1 MSNNNNLYNI
11 LNNFNK
17 LEAKHAPQPSAPQAP
32 KTLLESTMEEV
43 LNEKYMGFKKTV
55 SALKK
60 QGGIENPE
68 ALAASIGRKKYG
80 KEKFQKAAAAGKKM
94 GEGADPFA
102 NVNPRVEKPTIKGT
116 DKKAKSGYYPP
127 AKPHVKKLAKP
138 LDEKYGDD
146 GVDYATKDKK
156 EKDPEQTKFD
166 TTGIASMM
174 GKKPSKEIGQ
184 VSKRNVTH
192 WDDEGHDGPGDLE
205 SALKHIPRGIKE
217 TGQTSQAYRDA
228 MANQAS
234 AGREIRLGQAKDRM
248 AQRAAQPNTLGQKIK
263 KDIGEPLAK
272 LAKGDFKG
280 ALSEAGNSKKY
291 KVISLDQGDEKFSV
305 GCNTKTAEGK
315 TKWQPIKGSFSTRAA
330 AQKKADELNKDK
342 VAETKIDKMVKGVFE
357 SMEPPYISMEDT
369 NQLSYEQQHLKD
381 HVGGHLFKQIQNA
394 LKTSDELSDN
404 AQDVLMDYYR
414 DEMPYGVAK
423 GRTGDPMVWISEK
436 LQTVFPELDEAL
448 NPRGYP
454 TAHPGQDAMALNP
467 DFAAPAKNPGML
479 GKIGGA
485 LKTGARAVGKAI
497 VGPGD
502 EELLQQL
509 RDKST
514 MEESTEEK
522 LVDMMRLAG
531 MPVKESKEKKANDDY
546 DKDGK
551 IESGKDEY
559 LGSKIA
565 AAKKAGKLKEGEMCS
580 KCDCDP
586 CKCDEDVCNECGMYE
601 SKCSCNEG
609 NPFTEKL
616 SKTKKGD
623 TFELG
628 GKKYKDTSS
637 LEECMS
643 PMGNGMDD
651 EGSMSLST
659 NMDSNGQKNIT
670 ISATGAKA
678 NELAQMLKL
687 AGLGG
692 QGAEQPEAE
701 PQGVMV
707 VAEPEEELDEV
718 SRGEYIKQQ
727 DAAAEK
733 SGKDDFNAFGQEFDT
748 DDIEEEK
755 DPRYQANTTPEEH
768 VLPTQ
773 ALTKGGDGD
782 VAGEEKLQH
791 KHGYRFGDNPL
802 AMSENVSLK
811 LMREYE
817 SIKITK

>member
-17 LEAKHAPQPSAPQAP
+17 LEAKHAPQTSAPQAP

-60 QGGIENPE
+60 QSGIDNPE

-80 KEKFQKAAAAGKKM
+80 KKAFQKAAAAGKKM
-94 GEGADPFA
+94 GEGDMDEGNEFIDTRNTAIKAGQDHFEVDGKRYPVKGNMTEEGNDPFA
-102 NVNPRVEKPTIKGT
+102 HVQPRVEKPTIKGT

-166 TTGIASMM
+166 TTGIAGMM
-174 GKKPSKEIGQ
+174 GKKPSKEVGR
-184 VSKRNVTH
+184 VSKRNITH
-192 WDDEGHDGPGDLE
+192 WDDEGHEGPGDLE
-205 SALKHIPRGIKE
+205 SALKHIPRGIK
-217 TGQTSQAYRDA
+217 
-228 MANQAS
+228 
-234 AGREIRLGQAKDRM
+234 
-248 AQRAAQPNTLGQKIK
+248 
-263 KDIGEPLAK
+263 
-272 LAKGDFKG
+272 
-280 ALSEAGNSKKY
+280 
-291 KVISLDQGDEKFSV
+291 
-305 GCNTKTAEGK
+305 
-315 TKWQPIKGSFSTRAA
+315 
-330 AQKKADELNKDK
+330 
-342 VAETKIDKMVKGVFE
+342 ETKIDKMVKGVFE

-394 LKTSDELSDN
+394 LKTDDELSDN

-423 GRTGDPMVWISEK
+423 GRTGDPMMWISEK

-454 TAHPGQDAMALNP
+454 PAHPGQDAMALNP

-485 LKTGARAVGKAI
+485 LKTGARVVGKAI

-522 LVDMMRLAG
+522 LADMMRLAG
-531 MPVKESKEKKANDDY
+531 MPVKESKEKKADNDY

-559 LGSKIA
+559 LGSKIR

-586 CKCDEDVCNECGMYE
+586 CKCNEDVCNECGMYE
-601 SKCSCNEG
+601 SKCKCED
-609 NPFTEKL
+609 
-616 SKTKKGD
+616 TKQVD
-623 TFELG
+623 
-628 GKKYKDTSS
+628 
-637 LEECMS
+637 ECMS

-651 EGSMSLST
+651 EGSISLST

-707 VAEPEEELDEV
+707 VSEPEEELDEV

-727 DAAAEK
+727 DSAAEK
-733 SGKDDFNAFGQEFDT
+733 SGKDKFNAFGQEFDT